1 MRPRPEC
8 CCSERDTCWLC
19 RSEMLVVLARPCFS
33 LPFPFFV
40 IIVLQPRLVLDL
52 DLDLDLDLAGWLDDL
67 ETWDVDLSCI
77 VLYALI
83 IIGCC
88 EWTLMEFITIRE

>member
-1 MRPRPEC
+1 
-8 CCSERDTCWLC
+8 
-19 RSEMLVVLARPCFS
+19 MLVVLARPCFF
-33 LPFPFFV
+33 LPYFFV
-40 IIVLQPRLVLDL
+40 IVVLQPRLVLVV

-83 IIGCC
+83 IIGCR
-88 EWTLMEFITIRE
+88 EWTLMVFYYYARVVTGKGSRKRG